1 MFEEVF
7 VRYHVRSDR
16 RITIR
21 SVVSAGLIALAVIL
35 PQIVHI
41 ALGQPGGITWL
52 PMYLP
57 VLLGGCLLGA
67 KWAFGVGILSPIVS
81 FLFTSTVLKQPM
93 PPAARLPFMMAEL
106 AVFAVVSGLFS
117 GKIAQKPIWAL
128 PAVLTAQIAG
138 RGTFLLLALIFQSV
152 SPIRVAVVWQN
163 ILGGFAGLV
172 SQWILV
178 PVLMFLFQKAFL
190 NDHE

>member
-7 VRYHVRSDR
+7 VRYHVRSGR
-16 RITIR
+16 RIAIR

-57 VLLGGCLLGA
+57 VLLGGCLLGT

-81 FLFTSTVLKQPM
+81 FLFTSAVLKQPM
-93 PPAARLPFMMAEL
+93 PPAARLPFMIAEL

-152 SPIRVAVVWQN
+152 SPIRAAMVWQN

-172 SQWILV
+172 SQWILM